1 MTLEEFV
8 SARFD
13 SLLERQPDSDVDVAR
28 AALED
33 AAATFGEAALHAAMC
48 AGSLPLAALIELSRG
63 MSREAVAM
71 KFAQIGQGRAH

>member
-13 SLLERQPDSDVDVAR
+13 ALLERQPDSDVDVGR

-33 AAATFGEAALHAAMC
+33 AAAAFGEAALYTAMRD
-48 AGSLPLAALIELSRG
+48 GSLPLAALIELSRG
-63 MSREAVAM
+63 MSREAVAV
-71 KFAQIGQGRAH
+71 KFAQIGQGRAN